1 MLRSKWMIKIAILD
15 DDKTALMISTSAVEA
30 FLKEKNAEY
39 RLFSFSNPLNFLASA
54 KEEKFDLSFLD
65 IDMPEMNGLSVA
77 NELTTISKDGQI
89 IFLSQRE
96 DLVFECLKFHPF
108 GFIRK
113 SKLIDDFSLM
123 MNQYFQTISNNESNE
138 AKIDFFDK
146 TKTFSF
152 KIKEIVYIEGDRN
165 YQKVVL
171 KDKTSQNVRVPLVTL
186 EDKLREYGFLRI
198 HKGYLVNY
206 LYIRSIESEEVYLTT
221 GISLP
226 MAKKRKEE
234 IMKQYLAI
242 SRKNSAVII

>member
-1 MLRSKWMIKIAILD
+1 MLKIAILD

-77 NELTTISKDGQI
+77 NELATISKYGQI

-123 MNQYFQTISNNESNE
+123 MNQFFQTIANNESNE
-138 AKIDFFDK
+138 TKIDFFDK
-146 TKTFSF
+146 TKTYSF
-152 KIKEIVYIEGDRN
+152 KIKDIVYIEGDRN

-171 KDKTSQNVRVPLVTL
+171 KDKSSQNIRVPLGTL
-186 EDKLREYGFLRI
+186 EEKLREYGFLRI
-198 HKGYLVNY
+198 HKGYLLNY
-206 LYIRSIESEEVYLTT
+206 LYIRSIEGEEVYLTT

-226 MAKKRKEE
+226 MAKKRKDE

-242 SRKNSAVII
+242 SRKNSAVIM

>member
-1 MLRSKWMIKIAILD
+1 MLKIAILD
-15 DDKTALMISTSAVEA
+15 DDKTALMISTGAVEA

-65 IDMPEMNGLSVA
+65 IDMPEMNGLNVA
-77 NELTTISKDGQI
+77 NELTAISKYGQI

-123 MNQYFQTISNNESNE
+123 MNQYFQTVSNNESNE
-138 AKIDFFDK
+138 TKIDFFDK
-146 TKTFSF
+146 TKTYSF
-152 KIKEIVYIEGDRN
+152 KIKDIVYIEGDRN

-171 KDKTSQNVRVPLVTL
+171 KDKSSQNIRVPLGTL
-186 EDKLREYGFLRI
+186 EEKLREYGFLRI
-198 HKGYLVNY
+198 HKGYLLNY

-221 GISLP
+221 GTSLP

-242 SRKNSAVII
+242 SRKNSSVII

>member
-1 MLRSKWMIKIAILD
+1 MLKVAILD
-15 DDKTALMISTSAVEA
+15 DNKTALMISSSAVEA

-39 RLFSFSNPLNFLASA
+39 QLFSFSNPLNFLASA

-65 IDMPEMNGLSVA
+65 IDMPEMNGLEVA
-77 NELTTISKDGQI
+77 NELADICKNGQI

-123 MNQYFQTISNNESNE
+123 MNQYYQTISNAESDE
-138 AKIDFFDK
+138 TKIDIIDK
-146 TKTFSF
+146 TKTVSF

-171 KDKTSQNVRVPLVTL
+171 KDKTSQNIRVALGSL
-186 EDKLREYGFLRI
+186 EEKLHEHGFIRI
-198 HKGYLVNY
+198 HKGYLLNY
-206 LYIRSIESEEVYLTT
+206 LYIRSIANDEVYLTT

-226 MAKKRKEE
+226 MSKKRKDE
-234 IMKQYLAI
+234 IMKRYMEM

>member
-1 MLRSKWMIKIAILD
+1 MLKIAILD
-15 DDKTALMISTSAVEA
+15 DDKTALMISTATVEA

-39 RLFSFSNPLNFLASA
+39 KLFSFSNPLNFLASA

-77 NELTTISKDGQI
+77 NELTQISKYGQI

-123 MNQYFQTISNNESNE
+123 MTQYFQTISNNESNE

-152 KIKEIVYIEGDRN
+152 KIKDIVYIEGDRN

-171 KDKTSQNVRVPLVTL
+171 KDKTSQNVRVPLGTL

-198 HKGYLVNY
+198 HKGYLLNY

-226 MAKKRKEE
+226 MAKKRKDE

-242 SRKNSAVII
+242 SRKNSSVII

>member
-1 MLRSKWMIKIAILD
+1 MLKIAILD

-65 IDMPEMNGLSVA
+65 IDMPEMNGLNVA
-77 NELTTISKDGQI
+77 NELTAISKYGQI

-123 MNQYFQTISNNESNE
+123 MNQYFQTVSNNESNE
-138 AKIDFFDK
+138 TKIDFFDK
-146 TKTFSF
+146 TKTYSF
-152 KIKEIVYIEGDRN
+152 KIKDIVYIEGDRN

-171 KDKTSQNVRVPLVTL
+171 KDKSSQNIRVPLGTL
-186 EDKLREYGFLRI
+186 EEKLREYGFLRI
-198 HKGYLVNY
+198 HKGYLLNY

-221 GISLP
+221 GTSLP

-242 SRKNSAVII
+242 SRKNSSVII

>member
-1 MLRSKWMIKIAILD
+1 MIKIAILD
-15 DDKTALMISTSAVEA
+15 DDKTALMISTATVEA

-39 RLFSFSNPLNFLASA
+39 KLFSFSNPLNFLAST

-65 IDMPEMNGLSVA
+65 IDMPEMNGLEVA
-77 NELTTISKDGQI
+77 NQLSEIAKSGQI

-123 MNQYFQTISNNESNE
+123 MTQYFQTINNAESDE
-138 AKIDFFDK
+138 TKIDFIDK
-146 TKTFSF
+146 TKTISF

-165 YQKVVL
+165 YQTIVL
-171 KDKTSQNVRVPLVTL
+171 KDKTSQSIRVPLGSL
-186 EDKLREYGFLRI
+186 EEKLSSHGFIRI
-198 HKGYLVNY
+198 HKGYLLNY
-206 LYIRSIESEEVYLTT
+206 LYIRSIEGEEVYLTT
-221 GISLP
+221 GVSLP
-226 MAKKRKEE
+226 MSKKRKDD
-234 IMKQYLAI
+234 IMKQYLAM

>member
-1 MLRSKWMIKIAILD
+1 MLKVAILD
-15 DDKTALMISTSAVEA
+15 DNKTALMISSSAVEA

-65 IDMPEMNGLSVA
+65 IDMPEMNGLEVA
-77 NELTTISKDGQI
+77 NELADICKNGQI

-123 MNQYFQTISNNESNE
+123 MNQYYQTISNAESDE
-138 AKIDFFDK
+138 TKIDVIDK
-146 TKTFSF
+146 TKTVSF

-171 KDKTSQNVRVPLVTL
+171 KDKTSQNIRVALGSL
-186 EDKLREYGFLRI
+186 EEKLREHGFIRI
-198 HKGYLVNY
+198 HKGYLLNY
-206 LYIRSIESEEVYLTT
+206 LYIRSIANDEVYLTT

-226 MAKKRKEE
+226 MSKKRKDE
-234 IMKQYLAI
+234 IMKQYMAM

>member
-1 MLRSKWMIKIAILD
+1 MIKIAILD

-65 IDMPEMNGLSVA
+65 IDMPEMNGLIVA
-77 NELTTISKDGQI
+77 DELTSISKYGQI

-138 AKIDFFDK
+138 SKIDFVDK
-146 TKTFSF
+146 TKTYSF
-152 KIKEIVYIEGDRN
+152 KIKEVVYIEGDRN

-171 KDKTSQNVRVPLVTL
+171 KDKSFQNVRVPLGIL
-186 EDKLREYGFLRI
+186 EDKLREHGFLRI

-221 GISLP
+221 GNSLP
-226 MAKKRKEE
+226 MAKKRKDE
-234 IMKQYLAI
+234 IMKQYLAM

>member
-1 MLRSKWMIKIAILD
+1 MIKVAILD
-15 DDKTALMISTSAVEA
+15 DNKTALMISAGAVEA

-39 RLFSFSNPLNFLASA
+39 KLFSFSNPLNFLASA

-65 IDMPEMNGLSVA
+65 IDMPEMNGLEVA
-77 NELTTISKDGQI
+77 NELASIAKNGQI

-123 MNQYFQTISNNESNE
+123 MNQYFQTFANAENDET
-138 AKIDFFDK
+138 KIEFMDK
-146 TKTFSF
+146 TRTISF

-171 KDKTSQNVRVPLVTL
+171 KDKTSQNIRVALGSL
-186 EDKLREYGFLRI
+186 EDKLREHGFIRI
-198 HKGYLVNY
+198 HKGYLLNY
-206 LYIRSIESEEVYLTT
+206 LYIRSIEGEEVYLTT

-226 MAKKRKEE
+226 MSKKRKDE

-242 SRKNSAVII
+242 SRKNSSVII

>member
-1 MLRSKWMIKIAILD
+1 MLKIAILD

-39 RLFSFSNPLNFLASA
+39 RVFSFSNPLNILASA

-77 NELTTISKDGQI
+77 NELAAISKYGQI

-123 MNQYFQTISNNESNE
+123 MNQFFQTVSNNESNE
-138 AKIDFFDK
+138 TKIDFFDK
-146 TKTFSF
+146 TKTYSF
-152 KIKEIVYIEGDRN
+152 KIKDIVYIEGDRN

-171 KDKTSQNVRVPLVTL
+171 KDKSSQNIRVPLGTL
-186 EDKLREYGFLRI
+186 EEKLREYGFLRI
-198 HKGYLVNY
+198 HKGYLLNY

-221 GISLP
+221 GTSLP

-242 SRKNSAVII
+242 SRKNSSVII

>member
-1 MLRSKWMIKIAILD
+1 MLKVAILD
-15 DDKTALMISTSAVEA
+15 DNKTALMISTSAVDA

-39 RLFSFSNPLNFLASA
+39 QLFSFSNPLNFLASA

-65 IDMPEMNGLSVA
+65 IDMPEMNGLDVA
-77 NELTTISKDGQI
+77 NQLGEIAKNGQI

-123 MNQYFQTISNNESNE
+123 MNQYYQTISNAESDE
-138 AKIDFFDK
+138 TKIDFVDK
-146 TKTFSF
+146 TKAISF

-171 KDKTSQNVRVPLVTL
+171 KDKSFQNIRVAMGQL
-186 EDKLREYGFLRI
+186 EEKLREHGFIRI
-198 HKGYLVNY
+198 HKGYLLNY
-206 LYIRSIESEEVYLTT
+206 LYIRSIATDEVYLTT

-226 MAKKRKEE
+226 MSKKRREE
-234 IMKQYLAI
+234 IMKQYMTI
-242 SRKNSAVII
+242 SRKNSAIII

>member
-1 MLRSKWMIKIAILD
+1 MLKIAILD

-77 NELTTISKDGQI
+77 NELAAISKYGQI

-123 MNQYFQTISNNESNE
+123 MNQFFQTVANNESNE
-138 AKIDFFDK
+138 TKIDFFDK
-146 TKTFSF
+146 TKTYSF
-152 KIKEIVYIEGDRN
+152 KIKDIVYIEGDRN

-171 KDKTSQNVRVPLVTL
+171 KDKSSQNIRVPLGTL
-186 EDKLREYGFLRI
+186 EEKLREHGFLRI
-198 HKGYLVNY
+198 HKGYLLNY
-206 LYIRSIESEEVYLTT
+206 LYIRSIENEEVYLTT
-221 GISLP
+221 GTSLP

-242 SRKNSAVII
+242 SRKNSSVII

>member
-1 MLRSKWMIKIAILD
+1 MIKIAILD

-65 IDMPEMNGLSVA
+65 IDMPEMNGLNVA
-77 NELTTISKDGQI
+77 NELTAISKYGQI

-171 KDKTSQNVRVPLVTL
+171 KDKTSQNIRVPLGTL

>member
-1 MLRSKWMIKIAILD
+1 MLKIAILD

-77 NELTTISKDGQI
+77 NELATISKYGQI

-123 MNQYFQTISNNESNE
+123 MNQFFQTVANNESNE
-138 AKIDFFDK
+138 TKIDFFDK
-146 TKTFSF
+146 TKTYSF
-152 KIKEIVYIEGDRN
+152 KIKDIVYIEGDRN

-171 KDKTSQNVRVPLVTL
+171 KDKSSQNIRVPLGTL
-186 EDKLREYGFLRI
+186 EEKLREHGFLRI
-198 HKGYLVNY
+198 HKGYLLNY
-206 LYIRSIESEEVYLTT
+206 LYIRSIENEEVYLTT
-221 GISLP
+221 GTSLP

-242 SRKNSAVII
+242 SRKNSSVII

>member
-1 MLRSKWMIKIAILD
+1 MLKIAILD
-15 DDKTALMISTSAVEA
+15 DDKTALMISSSAVEA

-39 RLFSFSNPLNFLASA
+39 QLFAFSNPLNFIASA
-54 KEEKFDLSFLD
+54 KEERFDLSFLD
-65 IDMPEMNGLSVA
+65 IDMPEMNGLEVA
-77 NELTTISKDGQI
+77 NQLTEIAKNGQI

-123 MNQYFQTISNNESNE
+123 MNQFYQTISNAESDDT
-138 AKIDFFDK
+138 KIDIIDK
-146 TKTFSF
+146 TRTISF
-152 KIKEIVYIEGDRN
+152 KLKEIVYIEGDRN

-171 KDKTSQNVRVPLVTL
+171 KDKTSQNIRVPLGSL
-186 EDKLREYGFLRI
+186 EEKLREHGFIRI
-198 HKGYLVNY
+198 HKGYLLNY
-206 LYIRSIESEEVYLTT
+206 LYIRSIASDEVYLTT

-226 MAKKRKEE
+226 MSKKRREE
-234 IMKQYLAI
+234 IMNQYMAL

>member
-1 MLRSKWMIKIAILD
+1 MLKVAILD
-15 DDKTALMISTSAVEA
+15 DNQTALMISTSAVEA

-39 RLFSFSNPLNFLASA
+39 KLFSFSNPLNFLASA

-65 IDMPEMNGLSVA
+65 IDMPEMNGLEVA
-77 NELTTISKDGQI
+77 DQLSEIAKNGQI

-123 MNQYFQTISNNESNE
+123 MNQWYQTVSNTESDDT
-138 AKIDFFDK
+138 KIDFVDK
-146 TKTFSF
+146 TKTISF

-171 KDKTSQNVRVPLVTL
+171 KDKSSQNIRVVMGQL
-186 EDKLREYGFLRI
+186 EDKLREHGFIRI
-198 HKGYLVNY
+198 HKGYLLNY
-206 LYIRSIESEEVYLTT
+206 LYIRSIANDEVILTT

-226 MAKKRKEE
+226 MSKKRREE
-234 IMKQYLAI
+234 IMKQYMTI

>member
-1 MLRSKWMIKIAILD
+1 MLKVAILD
-15 DDKTALMISTSAVEA
+15 DNKTALMISSSAVEA

-65 IDMPEMNGLSVA
+65 IDMPEMNGLEVA
-77 NELTTISKDGQI
+77 NELADICKNGQI

-123 MNQYFQTISNNESNE
+123 MNQYYQTISNAESDE
-138 AKIDFFDK
+138 TKIDIIDK
-146 TKTFSF
+146 TKTVSF

-171 KDKTSQNVRVPLVTL
+171 KDKTSQNIRVALGSL
-186 EDKLREYGFLRI
+186 EEKLRRGLRRR
-198 HKGYLVNY
+198 LSQARCTACPRLRVQ
-206 LYIRSIESEEVYLTT
+206 IRRQCGARRSRL
-221 GISLP
+221 
-226 MAKKRKEE
+226 AKARW
-234 IMKQYLAI
+234 
-242 SRKNSAVII
+242 

>member
-1 MLRSKWMIKIAILD
+1 MLKIAILD

-65 IDMPEMNGLSVA
+65 IDMPEMNGLKVA
-77 NELTTISKDGQI
+77 NELTSISKYGQI

-123 MNQYFQTISNNESNE
+123 MTQYFQTISNSESNE
-138 AKIDFFDK
+138 SKIDFFDK
-146 TKTFSF
+146 TKTYSF
-152 KIKEIVYIEGDRN
+152 KIKDIVYIEGDRN

-171 KDKTSQNVRVPLVTL
+171 KDKSSQNVRVPLGTL
-186 EDKLREYGFLRI
+186 EEKLREHGFLRI
-198 HKGYLVNY
+198 HKGYLLNY
-206 LYIRSIESEEVYLTT
+206 LYIRSIENEEVYLTT
-221 GISLP
+221 GTSLP
-226 MAKKRKEE
+226 MAKKRKDE

-242 SRKNSAVII
+242 SRKTSSVII

>member
-1 MLRSKWMIKIAILD
+1 MIKVAILD
-15 DDKTALMISTSAVEA
+15 DNKTALMISASAVEA

-39 RLFSFSNPLNFLASA
+39 KLFSFSNPLNFLASA

-65 IDMPEMNGLSVA
+65 IDMPEMNGLEVA
-77 NELTTISKDGQI
+77 NELASIVKNGQI

-123 MNQYFQTISNNESNE
+123 MNQYYQTISNVESDDT
-138 AKIDFFDK
+138 KIEIVDK
-146 TKTFSF
+146 TRTISF

-171 KDKTSQNVRVPLVTL
+171 KDKSSQNIRVALGSL
-186 EDKLREYGFLRI
+186 EDKLREHGFIRI
-198 HKGYLVNY
+198 HKGYLLNY
-206 LYIRSIESEEVYLTT
+206 LYIRSIEGEEVYLTT
-221 GISLP
+221 GTSLP
-226 MAKKRKEE
+226 MSKKRKDE

>member
-1 MLRSKWMIKIAILD
+1 MLKVAILD
-15 DDKTALMISTSAVEA
+15 DNKTALMISSSAVEA

-39 RLFSFSNPLNFLASA
+39 QLFSFSNPLNFLASA

-65 IDMPEMNGLSVA
+65 IDMPEMNGLEVA
-77 NELTTISKDGQI
+77 NELADTCKNGQI

-123 MNQYFQTISNNESNE
+123 MNQYYQTISNAESDE
-138 AKIDFFDK
+138 TKIDIVDK
-146 TKTFSF
+146 TKTVSF
-152 KIKEIVYIEGDRN
+152 RIKEIVYIEGDRN

-171 KDKTSQNVRVPLVTL
+171 KDKTSQNIRVALGSL
-186 EDKLREYGFLRI
+186 EEKLREHGFIRI
-198 HKGYLVNY
+198 HKGYLLNY
-206 LYIRSIESEEVYLTT
+206 LFIRSIANDEVYLTT

-226 MAKKRKEE
+226 MSKKRKDE
-234 IMKQYLAI
+234 IMKQYMEM

>member
-1 MLRSKWMIKIAILD
+1 MIKIAILD
-15 DDKTALMISTSAVEA
+15 DDKTALMISTATVEA

-39 RLFSFSNPLNFLASA
+39 KLFSFSNPLNFLASA

-65 IDMPEMNGLSVA
+65 IDMPEMNGLAVA
-77 NELTTISKDGQI
+77 DELAGIAKNGQI

-123 MNQYFQTISNNESNE
+123 MNQYFQTISNAESDE
-138 AKIDFFDK
+138 TKIDFIDK
-146 TKTFSF
+146 TKTVSF

-171 KDKTSQNVRVPLVTL
+171 KDKTSQNIRVPLGSL
-186 EDKLREYGFLRI
+186 EEKLKDHGFIRI
-198 HKGYLVNY
+198 HKGYLLNY
-206 LYIRSIESEEVYLTT
+206 LYIRSIEGEEVYLTT
-221 GISLP
+221 GTSLP
-226 MAKKRKEE
+226 MAKKRKDE

>member
-1 MLRSKWMIKIAILD
+1 MLKIAILD

-39 RLFSFSNPLNFLASA
+39 RVFSFSNPLNFLASA

-77 NELTTISKDGQI
+77 NELAAISKYGQI

-123 MNQYFQTISNNESNE
+123 MNQFFQTVSNNESNE
-138 AKIDFFDK
+138 TKIDFFDK
-146 TKTFSF
+146 TKTYSF
-152 KIKEIVYIEGDRN
+152 KIKDIVYIEGDRN

-171 KDKTSQNVRVPLVTL
+171 KDKSSQTIRVPLGTL
-186 EDKLREYGFLRI
+186 EEKLREHGFLRI
-198 HKGYLVNY
+198 HKGYLLNY

-221 GISLP
+221 GTSLP

-242 SRKNSAVII
+242 SRKNSSVII

>member
-1 MLRSKWMIKIAILD
+1 MIKIAILD

-39 RLFSFSNPLNFLASA
+39 KLLSFSNPLNFLASA

-65 IDMPEMNGLSVA
+65 IDMPEMTGLEVA
-77 NELTTISKDGQI
+77 NQLGEIAKSGQI

-123 MNQYFQTISNNESNE
+123 MNQFYQTISNAESDE
-138 AKIDFFDK
+138 TKIEFIDK

-171 KDKTSQNVRVPLVTL
+171 KDKSSQNIRVPLGQL
-186 EDKLREYGFLRI
+186 EDKLKDHGFIRI
-198 HKGYLVNY
+198 HKGYLLNY
-206 LYIRSIESEEVYLTT
+206 LYIRSIEGEEVYLTT

-226 MAKKRKEE
+226 MAKKRKDE

>member
-1 MLRSKWMIKIAILD
+1 MIKIAILD
-15 DDKTALMISTSAVEA
+15 DDKTALMISTATVEA
-30 FLKEKNAEY
+30 FLKEKNTEY
-39 RLFSFSNPLNFLASA
+39 KLFSFSNPLNFLASA
-54 KEEKFDLSFLD
+54 KEEKFNLSFLD
-65 IDMPEMNGLSVA
+65 IDMPEMTGLEVA
-77 NELTTISKDGQI
+77 NQLSEVAKTGQI

-123 MNQYFQTISNNESNE
+123 MNQFYQTISNAESDE
-138 AKIDFFDK
+138 TKIEFIDK

-171 KDKTSQNVRVPLVTL
+171 KDKTSQNIRVALGQL
-186 EDKLREYGFLRI
+186 EEKLKEHGFIRI
-198 HKGYLVNY
+198 HKGYLLNY
-206 LYIRSIESEEVYLTT
+206 LYIRSIEGEEVYLTT

-226 MAKKRKEE
+226 MAKKRKDE

>member
-1 MLRSKWMIKIAILD
+1 MLKVAILD
-15 DDKTALMISTSAVEA
+15 DNQTALMISTSAVEA

-39 RLFSFSNPLNFLASA
+39 KLFSFSNPLNFLASA

-65 IDMPEMNGLSVA
+65 IDMPEMNGLEVA
-77 NELTTISKDGQI
+77 DQLSEIAKNGQI

-123 MNQYFQTISNNESNE
+123 MNQWYQTISNAESDE
-138 AKIDFFDK
+138 TKIDFIDK
-146 TKTFSF
+146 TKTISF

-171 KDKTSQNVRVPLVTL
+171 KDKTSQNIRVAMGQL
-186 EDKLREYGFLRI
+186 EEKLREHGFIRI
-198 HKGYLVNY
+198 HKGYLLNY
-206 LYIRSIESEEVYLTT
+206 LYIRSIASDEIYLTT

-226 MAKKRKEE
+226 MSKKRREE
-234 IMKQYLAI
+234 IMKQYMTI

>member
-1 MLRSKWMIKIAILD
+1 MLKIAILD
-15 DDKTALMISTSAVEA
+15 DDKTALMISTGAVEA

-39 RLFSFSNPLNFLASA
+39 QLFSFSNPLNFVASA

-65 IDMPEMNGLSVA
+65 IDMPEMNGLEVA
-77 NELTTISKDGQI
+77 NQLTEIAKNGQI

-123 MNQYFQTISNNESNE
+123 MNQWYQTIANAESDE
-138 AKIDFFDK
+138 TKIDIIDK
-146 TKTFSF
+146 TKTVSF

-171 KDKTSQNVRVPLVTL
+171 KDKTSQNIRVAMGQL
-186 EDKLREYGFLRI
+186 EEKLRAHGFIRI
-198 HKGYLVNY
+198 HKGYLLNY
-206 LYIRSIESEEVYLTT
+206 LYIRSIANDEVYLTT

-226 MAKKRKEE
+226 MSKKRREE
-234 IMKQYLAI
+234 IMKQYMEI
-242 SRKNSAVII
+242 SRKKSTVII

>member
-1 MLRSKWMIKIAILD
+1 MLKVAILD
-15 DDKTALMISTSAVEA
+15 DNKTALMISSSAVEA

-39 RLFSFSNPLNFLASA
+39 QLFSFSNPLNFLASA

-65 IDMPEMNGLSVA
+65 IDMPEMNGLEVA
-77 NELTTISKDGQI
+77 NELADICKNGQI

-123 MNQYFQTISNNESNE
+123 MNQYYQTISNAESDE
-138 AKIDFFDK
+138 TKIDIIDK
-146 TKTFSF
+146 TKTVSF

-171 KDKTSQNVRVPLVTL
+171 KDKTSQNIRVALGSL
-186 EDKLREYGFLRI
+186 EEKLREHGFIRI
-198 HKGYLVNY
+198 HKGYLLNY
-206 LYIRSIESEEVYLTT
+206 LYIRSIANDEVYLTT

-226 MAKKRKEE
+226 MSKKRKDE
-234 IMKQYLAI
+234 IMKQYMEM

>member
-1 MLRSKWMIKIAILD
+1 MLKIAILD
-15 DDKTALMISTSAVEA
+15 DDKTALMISTGAVEG

-39 RLFSFSNPLNFLASA
+39 KLFSFPNPLNFIASA
-54 KEEKFDLSFLD
+54 KEEKFDLAFLD
-65 IDMPEMNGLSVA
+65 IDMPEMNGLEVA
-77 NELTTISKDGQI
+77 NELASICKNCQI

-123 MNQYFQTISNNESNE
+123 MNQFYQTVSSAESDE
-138 AKIDFFDK
+138 SKIDFIDK
-146 TKTFSF
+146 TKTVSF

-171 KDKTSQNVRVPLVTL
+171 KDKSYQNIRVPLGSL
-186 EDKLREYGFLRI
+186 EEKLHDYGFIRI

-206 LYIRSIESEEVYLTT
+206 LYIRSIEGEEVYLTT

-226 MAKKRKEE
+226 MSKKRKDE

-242 SRKNSAVII
+242 SRKSSAVII